1 MAFYVGIAIDASGW
15 QSRQAVAVHEV
26 TDESFQRDVLEA
38 SEPVVVDFWAPW
50 CGPCRAVEPVL
61 AELER
66 EHEGKVAFAKL
77 NIDENIETASRFS
90 VLSIPTTILF
100 EDGRPQ
106 ETVVGARPRAHYE
119 RAWARWLTSSTP

>member
-1 MAFYVGIAIDASGW
+1 MAFYVGIASDASGW
-15 QSRQAVAVHEV
+15 QSRQAVAVREV
-26 TDESFQRDVLEA
+26 TDDSFQRDVLEA

-50 CGPCRAVEPVL
+50 CAPCRAVEPVL

-66 EHEGKVAFAKL
+66 EHEGKVGFAKL

-106 ETVVGARPRAHYE
+106 ETVIGARPRAHYE
-119 RAWARWLTSSTP
+119 RAWARWL

>member
-1 MAFYVGIAIDASGW
+1 MAFYVGIASDASGW
-15 QSRQAVAVHEV
+15 QSRQAVAVREV

-50 CGPCRAVEPVL
+50 CALCRAVEPVL

-66 EHEGKVAFAKL
+66 EHEGKVGFAKL

-106 ETVVGARPRAHYE
+106 ETVIGARPRAHYE
-119 RAWARWLTSSTP
+119 RAWARWL

>member
-1 MAFYVGIAIDASGW
+1 MAFYVGIASDASGW
-15 QSRQAVAVHEV
+15 QSRQAVAVREV

-50 CGPCRAVEPVL
+50 CAPCRAVEPVL

-66 EHEGKVAFAKL
+66 EHEGKVGFAKL

-106 ETVVGARPRAHYE
+106 ETVIGARPRAHYE
-119 RAWARWLTSSTP
+119 RAWARWL

>member
-1 MAFYVGIAIDASGW
+1 MAFYVGIASDASGW
-15 QSRQAVAVHEV
+15 QSRQAVAVREV

-61 AELER
+61 AQLER
-66 EHEGKVAFAKL
+66 EHEGKVGFAKL

-106 ETVVGARPRAHYE
+106 ETVIGARPRAHYE